1 MSWDPFRPDDVVKT
15 CSKLESGLNLHT
27 EGLRACTRGAIMAP
41 LFCSPEEISG
51 GVVTK
56 DFIVEKRK
64 EYIRMLNDD
73 HSEMDCKN
81 CLMVERKRY
90 GDISF
95 SCLGHIDL
103 QHYSSCNLRCGYC
116 LYSQKNVHVPPEYDA
131 LKILRLFSTED
142 IVWNSHVDF
151 AGGEPALL
159 ENLEEYLDFFRTRR
173 IRVLM
178 FTNAVRFH
186 KAIYDGLADGSIY
199 LTITSVDAGT
209 ASTFKAL
216 RGRDRYFQVLE
227 NLSRYAS
234 AGSKGK
240 GMLAVKY
247 IFCDSNHGEDDVAGF
262 AYAMLAMRPQ
272 QVWLTFDFSPL
283 RQHQA
288 AYDYSGQIA
297 AYAKMYLL
305 LKKHGLEAFHYFKE
319 AIGTVSREGRD
330 IAERIQAAIAEQGLT
345 TSLDDPDLLFTD
357 FRRGEKA
364 AGRKA
369 GAFSLNPLR
378 LRNGNG
384 AFEKLSLEGK
394 RVLLVPSSPL
404 TKKILSDPEI
414 RCADWIGFADRN
426 PVQQGK
432 NIDGKMIYGYEAI
445 RSLGVDLVLAAPP
458 EKHRLDILD
467 SIMRNAPKEVQIAEF
482 EEMEA

>member
-1 MSWDPFRPDDVVKT
+1 MACEPFQPDDIVKT
-15 CSKLESGLNLHT
+15 CAKLESGLNLHIS
-27 EGLRACTRGAIMAP
+27 GLRACTRGAMMAP
-41 LFCSPEEISG
+41 LFCGPEEINSG
-51 GVVTK
+51 AVTK
-56 DFIVEKRK
+56 AFIAEKRK

-73 HSEMDCKN
+73 HSEMDCKK

-116 LYSQKNVHVPPEYDA
+116 LYSQKNVHVPPQYDA
-131 LKILRLFSTED
+131 LKVLRLFSPQD
-142 IVWNSHVDF
+142 IIWNSHVDF

-186 KAIYDGLADGSIY
+186 QAIYDGLADGSIY
-199 LTITSVDAGT
+199 LVITSVDAGT

-216 RGRDRYFQVLE
+216 RGRDYYLRVLE

-234 AGSKGK
+234 AGSRGK

-247 IFCDSNHGEDDVAGF
+247 IFCESNHGEDDIAGF

-283 RQHQA
+283 RMHRA

-305 LKKHGLEAFHYFKE
+305 LKKHGIEAFHYFKE

-330 IAERIQAAIAEQGLT
+330 IANEIQRVIAEQGLT
-345 TSLDDPDLLFTD
+345 TSLDDPDLVFTD
-357 FRRGEKA
+357 FRRGGKNG
-364 AGRKA
+364 GRA
-369 GAFSLNPLR
+369 PEVFSLNPLR
-378 LRNGNG
+378 LRNGNQSFKPLTV
-384 AFEKLSLEGK
+384 AGK

-404 TKKILSDPEI
+404 TRRILSDPEI
-414 RCADWIGFADRN
+414 QRADWIGFIDRN
-426 PVQQGK
+426 PIQQGK
-432 NIDGKMIYGYEAI
+432 KVDGRTIYGYEAI
-445 RSLGVDLVLAAPP
+445 RSLGIDFILTAPP
-458 EKHRLDILD
+458 EKHRRDILD
-467 SIMRNAPKEVQIAEF
+467 SITRNAPEEVPIAEF